1 MFYIVFIC
9 AISGGSFF
17 YIYFTL
23 MPKEVFLSLYYVFLL
38 LKHILKWLLA
48 STCFAHTFPKYLVLG
63 FFFFCIIFSFLIWNI
78 VGLQCCVSFMCIAKW
93 LILYTHRH
101 IQILFPWRSLQ
112 STEYSSLCYLVGTCW
127 ILIPDSSLS
136 LPTSF
141 SFGNHKFV
149 FTSVDLFLFC
159 I

>member
-1 MFYIVFIC
+1 MLRLSCYQQHRLLWFSN
-9 AISGGSFF
+9 AKRSFP
-17 YIYFTL
+17 FTL
-23 MPKEVFLSLYYVFLL
+23 LCFSTAKTY
-38 LKHILKWLLA
+38 LKMT
-48 STCFAHTFPKYLVLG
+48 TCIYMFCPHFSKVSCTG